1 MWKIALKQLW
11 KNRKFNSWFFVE
23 ILIVSVLLWYCVDF
37 LYVLVR
43 KNIEPTGLNTDHV
56 YRLNLGTNFNQNFDR
71 NNIDTVEA
79 YMLDPLLQIVR
90 LVHEY
95 PGVEAVAYSYG
106 TTQFSEWY
114 MFQNYTTND
123 SSSYHSA
130 IRYVSEEYP
139 EVFKM
144 DMRKGGFTD
153 WDLRAMPQ
161 GAVLSPDLADSL
173 FHSQDV
179 VGKTFHD
186 YYTPDLKY
194 KVAGISSPMKFQKYD
209 RYQSFIYVP
218 FSQQHLASSVP
229 AIEVRV
235 RPEADSPQ
243 FAEQFIGAMK
253 TRLNI
258 GFFYLFGFM
267 SYDFRS
273 EVANINS
280 GITQYVSVVAGLVSF
295 FMFII
300 FLGIMGMFWFQ
311 VESRKSEIGLR
322 MALGA
327 SRRSVLSY
335 LVLESTVI
343 FVLAFLPAL
352 IICAN
357 LAYWDVTYTF
367 NNAMDYTWSRFW
379 ITVFITALIM
389 NSVVSLG
396 VLIPAYRA
404 STVHPVEALRNE

>member
-1 MWKIALKQLW
+1 
-11 KNRKFNSWFFVE
+11 
-23 ILIVSVLLWYCVDF
+23 
-37 LYVLVR
+37 
-43 KNIEPTGLNTDHV
+43 
-56 YRLNLGTNFNQNFDR
+56 
-71 NNIDTVEA
+71 
-79 YMLDPLLQIVR
+79 
-90 LVHEY
+90 
-95 PGVEAVAYSYG
+95 
-106 TTQFSEWY
+106 
-114 MFQNYTTND
+114 
-123 SSSYHSA
+123 
-130 IRYVSEEYP
+130 
-139 EVFKM
+139 
-144 DMRKGGFTD
+144 
-153 WDLRAMPQ
+153 
-161 GAVLSPDLADSL
+161 
-173 FHSQDV
+173 
-179 VGKTFHD
+179 
-186 YYTPDLKY
+186 
-194 KVAGISSPMKFQKYD
+194 
-209 RYQSFIYVP
+209 
-218 FSQQHLASSVP
+218 
-229 AIEVRV
+229 
-235 RPEADSPQ
+235 
-243 FAEQFIGAMK
+243 MK

-280 GITQYVSVVAGLVSF
+280 GITQYVGVVAGLVSF